1 LICPEDPIM
10 PSSLHEAFVTLFN
23 AHIAL
28 GLRLAAQV
36 GVELQSPLALWKVV
50 GGEFSDPSGQGR
62 RYATDLVLTACS
74 PESESVTR
82 EALIFEPQLS
92 FEAQKAVSWLVYRGG
107 VAARY
112 GHCGQWLLT
121 ISPTPGVLSRYR
133 EEVYDRNRELEPIFV
148 GPGSVTPVLDLA
160 EAKKDPIWAAFCAAM
175 HCRGP
180 LGIAA
185 AAVAIEAGAS
195 LPADARRCTLQL
207 IIAGMKKNQMQD
219 IHKQMPEPI
228 KHELSEYEREGAWY
242 VHGVEVGLQRA
253 LLATLAVR
261 GLDPDDE
268 QRARI
273 DASEDTE
280 QLQRWIERAALATS
294 LAEVFVVDA

>member
-1 LICPEDPIM
+1 M

-23 AHIAL
+23 AHIDI

-36 GVELQSPLALWKVV
+36 GVELEAPLALWKVV

-62 RYATDLVLTACS
+62 RYATDVVLAACS
-74 PESESVTR
+74 PDTESVAH
-82 EALIFEPQLS
+82 EALILEPQLS
-92 FEAQKAVSWLVYRGG
+92 FKAEKAVSWLVYRGG

-133 EEVYDRNRELEPIFV
+133 TEVYDRNRELEPIFV
-148 GPGSVTPVLDLA
+148 GPGSVTPLLDLA

-207 IIAGMKKNQMQD
+207 ITAGMEENQMQE
-219 IHKQMPEPI
+219 IQNRVSEPI
-228 KHELSEYEREGAWY
+228 QDELSEYEREGAWY
-242 VHGVEVGLQRA
+242 QRGLAKGLRTA
-253 LLATLAVR
+253 LLHTLTLR
-261 GLDPDDE
+261 GLAPAAE
-268 QRARI
+268 QLARI
-273 DASEDTE
+273 EACRDTK
-280 QLQRWIERAALATS
+280 QIQRWVEQALRAAS
-294 LAEVFVVDA
+294 LAEVFDA